1 MSRRTLAIAAAG
13 AALLAGCSSAPT
25 PGAAPPPLLSRAV
38 LTDGQ
43 ANPMIAE
50 GVVLGSGAA
59 IYKTSGQGPTKL
71 NTAVAEGTPESFI
84 DTAMFAGGILPAG
97 VTITEAQGLNVLR
110 NIRENLEA
118 QGLAPENVTSMR
130 VFLDNAPGTDR
141 ADYAGWNRAY
151 RQFFANTN
159 LTSGET
165 ELVPLGSAKPAAPL
179 LRNPARPS
187 RFALEVQSLPAAGWL
202 VEVEVDAVYP
212 AGVAPR

>member
-1 MSRRTLAIAAAG
+1 MIRRPFAVLAG
-13 AALLAGCSSAPT
+13 VALLAGCS
-25 PGAAPPPLLSRAV
+25 AAPAAAPVPPPVLARAV
-38 LTDGQ
+38 LTEGQ

-71 NTAVAEGTPESFI
+71 NPAAAEGTPESFI
-84 DTAMFAGGILPAG
+84 DAGMFTGGVLPSG
-97 VTITEAQGLNVLR
+97 VTVTEAQGLNVLR

-118 QGLAPENVTSMR
+118 QGLTPENVTSMR
-130 VFLDNAPGTDR
+130 VFLDNAPGTER

-151 RQFFANTN
+151 RQYFANTN
-159 LTSGET
+159 LTSGDT
-165 ELVPLGSAKPAAPL
+165 ELVPLGAAKPAAPL

-212 AGVAPR
+212 PGVAPR